1 MPAAPTGASRRS
13 GLELADI
20 VRAHGDSFRRTHALT
35 PGQAAAL
42 RDIERCRTAA
52 LGGHLESCESCGY
65 EHPVY
70 NSCRN
75 RHCPKCQCL
84 AAEKWIAARK
94 ARVLPTRHFHV
105 VFTLPA
111 ELRALARYRPA
122 LVYDLLFAASAAT
135 LQELARDERHLG
147 AELGITS
154 VLHTW
159 KRDLGFHPHVHCIVT
174 GGGLSLDGARWVR
187 SRKDFLFPVLVMGEV
202 FRGKM
207 LDGLRRAHARGE
219 FKGFDDFEDPEGF
232 DRLMTKL
239 ARMRDDSRKKK
250 RWIVYAKKAFRH
262 AEHVFEYLGRY
273 THRVGIANS
282 RLVSLV
288 DGQVT
293 FRTKDGM
300 TVTLAA
306 HDFLARFVAHV
317 LPRGFVKIRHYGL
330 LAAGNVNDKLVR
342 AREVLTARARPVAT
356 DAAPSTWAE
365 RLQTLTGRDVRRCPR
380 CGAPM
385 RALPLPDRLELARAP
400 P

>member
-1 MPAAPTGASRRS
+1 LPDALKGASRRR

-20 VRAHGDSFRRTHALT
+20 VRAHGDSFCCAHSLT
-35 PGQAAAL
+35 CAQAAAL

-52 LGGHLESCESCGY
+52 LGGHLEACDACGY

-84 AAEKWIAARK
+84 AAEKWIAARQ

-105 VFTLPA
+105 VFTVPA
-111 ELRALARYRPA
+111 ELHALARYRPT
-122 LVYDLLFAASAAT
+122 LVFDLLFAASAAT

-147 AELGITS
+147 AELGVTS

-159 KRDLGFHPHVHCIVT
+159 TRDLRFHPHVHCIVT

-187 SRKDFLFPVLVMGEV
+187 SRKDYLFPVKVLGALY
-202 FRGKM
+202 RGKL
-207 LDGLRRAHARGE
+207 LDGLRRAHARGD
-219 FKGFDDFEDPEGF
+219 FAGFDDFEDPEGF
-232 DRLMTKL
+232 DRLMAKL
-239 ARMRDDSRKKK
+239 VKKS
-250 RWIVYAKKAFRH
+250 WIVYAKKTFRH

-293 FRTKDGM
+293 FRTKDGK
-300 TVTLAA
+300 TVTLPAN
-306 HDFLARFVAHV
+306 DFLARFVAHV

-330 LAAGNVNDKLVR
+330 LAAGNVNHKLAR
-342 AREVLTARARPVAT
+342 ARELLTAK
-356 DAAPSTWAE
+356 AAPTATAAAAPALASTWADQLDE
-365 RLQTLTGRDVRRCPR
+365 LTGRDVRRCPR
-380 CGAPM
+380 CGAPL
-385 RALPLPDRLELARAP
+385 RSRPLPERPELARAP